1 MHNLLASINKCELCF
16 NCPKTAACLYTHH
29 FGRLELKL
37 TGSPVSFSQPRR
49 FFEPGS
55 IATKRHVTRV
65 MCVCGGVVRRAGR
78 KGRDNPGQKWKINCT
93 RSSKYLFWELSR
105 HPEIISTNL

>member
-65 MCVCGGVVRRAGR
+65 MCV
-78 KGRDNPGQKWKINCT
+78 
-93 RSSKYLFWELSR
+93 WELCEGR
-105 HPEIISTNL
+105 GERGGTILVKNRR